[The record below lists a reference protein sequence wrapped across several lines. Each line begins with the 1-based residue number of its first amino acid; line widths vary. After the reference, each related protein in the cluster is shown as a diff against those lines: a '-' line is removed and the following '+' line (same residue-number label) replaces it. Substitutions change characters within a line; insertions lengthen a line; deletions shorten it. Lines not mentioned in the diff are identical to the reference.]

1 METEQL
7 KKILAGLS
15 LVSLLAG
22 ASLTVTGCAT
32 EGYGT
37 KGGGGYGYQQR
48 PNEGEGTRPKQLKRD
63 EAIVQLALKLTN
75 KEWSP
80 TDKPVVP

>member
-22 ASLTVTGCAT
+22 ASLAATGCAS
-32 EGYGT
+32 EGYGS
-37 KGGGGYGYQQR
+37 KGGGDT
-48 PNEGEGTRPKQLKRD
+48 GTSSDQ
-63 EAIVQLALKLTN
+63 T
-75 KEWSP
+75 KEKAADQSS
-80 TDKPVVP
+80 